1 MPETS
6 LNKPLLDTMN
16 TTIEAPEMTPASHD
30 LKDSLECLPEFF
42 TALKAQA
49 ERNKTAQAEARAQL
63 DSILSLTKALR
74 DARENDNETAMDKAR
89 EAILED
95 ALGVLV
101 RSDWVAPGA
110 ENFPVAEFSILLATV
125 GPACRLIGT
134 LDRGEPYSVS
144 MEWQDWGTPW
154 TPVRLTREEQE
165 ACLEYAGQFC
175 WEC

>member
-1 MPETS
+1 
-6 LNKPLLDTMN
+6 MN
-16 TTIEAPEMTPASHD
+16 TTIEAPDMTS
-30 LKDSLECLPEFF
+30 
-42 TALKAQA
+42 TANA
-49 ERNKTAQAEARAQL
+49 TSEARAQL

-74 DARENDNETAMDKAR
+74 DARENDDEDGMDKAR

-95 ALGVLV
+95 ALEVLV

-110 ENFPVAEFSILLATV
+110 EDFPVAEFSILLATG

-134 LDRGEPYSVS
+134 LDRGEPDSVT

-154 TPVRLTREEQE
+154 IPVSMTDDEE
-165 ACLEYAGQFC
+165 AAMLEYAGVFC

>member
-1 MPETS
+1 M
-6 LNKPLLDTMN
+6 K
-16 TTIEAPEMTPASHD
+16 TTIETTNMTPA
-30 LKDSLECLPEFF
+30 LEC
-42 TALKAQA
+42 ALIERELFAKAD
-49 ERNKTAQAEARAQL
+49 ERASEIRAQL

-74 DARENDNETAMDKAR
+74 DARDEDCEVAIDR
-89 EAILED
+89 RLSAILED

-110 ENFPVAEFSILLATV
+110 EDFPVAEFSVLLSTG

-134 LDRGEPYSVS
+134 LDRGEPASVT